1 MKVILNKDLAP
12 LGEEGDVK
20 EVARGYARN
29 FLFPRGFALPYN
41 DRTER
46 LFESRRAQIEARKDE
61 KRRDAVSLKEKL
73 EALTLEVTMPAG
85 ANGKLFGA
93 VTSQTIADELGKRG
107 YPIERK
113 RVELPGSTFKS
124 VGKYRVTVK
133 LYENAAAE
141 VPVTVTGQEVKTE
154 GKAAPARSP
163 KRRAR
168 DKAAE
173 GTEAETAPETAAEEA
188 AGAGETA
195 APEAPPAEAAASAV
209 VAETTGAGKTVAPE
223 TPPAETAAEAPSAE
237 E

>member
-46 LFESRRAQIEARKDE
+46 LFESRRAQIETRKDE
-61 KRRDAVSLKEKL
+61 KRRDAVSLKGKL

-133 LYENAAAE
+133 LYENAVAE

-154 GKAAPARSP
+154 GKAAPARPP

-173 GTEAETAPETAAEEA
+173 GTEAAETAAVEA

-195 APEAPPAEAAASAV
+195 APEASPVEVAAPAVEG
-209 VAETTGAGKTVAPE
+209 TAPV
-223 TPPAETAAEAPSAE
+223 PETAAVEAPSAGTATPDAE